1 VGVLA
6 FVHNS
11 VQMWYYWL
19 PVDGNRQK
27 YVPGELRSFHSV
39 SAVFRACFPHVL
51 TRVSAYA
58 AVFGLL
64 QCVCLLCQCTTLA
77 ALLR

>member
-27 YVPGELRSFHSV
+27 YVPGEFRSFHGGSV
-39 SAVFRACFPHVL
+39 VL
-51 TRVSAYA
+51 YYVHAFYTY
-58 AVFGLL
+58 
-64 QCVCLLCQCTTLA
+64 
-77 ALLR
+77 